1 MIQNS
6 FKTLQEALLLSLE
19 EKLIDDEEFAL
30 LYEEFTPQNLPFR
43 HGDPAYPLRTHLL
56 CPLRHE
62 VLTRQTEEFNPSIIS
77 VRTSVEWLFGDL
89 INYFQVPRLQKKLK
103 IGLNV
108 HCLCT
113 FAEFFNTSL
122 PQYDC

>member
-43 HGDPAYPLRTHLL
+43 QGDPAYPLRTHLL
-56 CPLRHE
+56 CPLETLGVNKTNGR
-62 VLTRQTEEFNPSIIS
+62 V
-77 VRTSVEWLFGDL
+77 
-89 INYFQVPRLQKKLK
+89 
-103 IGLNV
+103 
-108 HCLCT
+108 
-113 FAEFFNTSL
+113 
-122 PQYDC
+122 